1 MKQIALRLL
10 PEKCLQSHI
19 TTPFLPDKS
28 PLDPPFSKGEIT
40 EEEFPSL
47 KKRGKGRF
55 LSNARLCAIF
65 GIAIIAVG
73 FGSLRCR
80 AQPYPDARLIEA
92 AKKDREVVWYTTTNL
107 ETSRVLAGAFQK
119 QYPSIRLD
127 FYRATV
133 GPLINRV
140 LLEARSG
147 KFDWDVLSGGGE
159 MFSPVME
166 RGLIAQYRSPEA
178 RMIDEDLM
186 DKQGYWTA
194 YTVGTFVLG
203 FNKRLVR
210 EQDVPKSYEALLDP
224 KWKGQKIAIDTSAGI
239 LHALSPV
246 WGKERAVNYFRQLA
260 AQDPVVK
267 ESTSII
273 AQLLIAGEMP
283 LGISLAHLLELNLRK
298 GAPIDWVALEPAV
311 VRVIPSMLG
320 AKSRHPNAAKLFY
333 DFLIGKEGQE
343 IIRAYNRPTVRKDVL
358 PNPPRLIQGYKRVT
372 MYPELYKN
380 LPESQKIYDGLFNLR

>member
-19 TTPFLPDKS
+19 TTPFSPDKS
-28 PLDPPFSKGEIT
+28 PLVLPFSKGEIR

-55 LSNARLCAIF
+55 LSNASLCAIF
-65 GIAIIAVG
+65 GITIIAVV
-73 FGSLRCR
+73 FGSLVCW
-80 AQPYPDARLIEA
+80 AQNPDAKLVEA
-92 AKKDREVVWYTTTNL
+92 AKKERDVVWYTTTNL
-107 ETSRVLAGAFQK
+107 ETSRVLADVFQK
-119 QYPSIRLD
+119 KYPFLKLD

-147 KFDWDVLSGGGE
+147 KFDWDILSGGGE
-159 MFSPVME
+159 MFSPIME
-166 RGLIAQYRSPEA
+166 RGLVAQYRSPETQ
-178 RMIDEDLM
+178 MIDEDLM

-203 FNKRLVR
+203 FNKKLVR
-210 EQDVPKSYEALLDP
+210 EQDVPKSYDALLDP
-224 KWKGQKIAIDTSAGI
+224 KWKGQKIAVDTSAGI
-239 LHALSPV
+239 LHALMPV
-246 WGKERAVNYFRQLA
+246 WGKEKAVNYFRQLA
-260 AQDPVVK
+260 AQNPLVK

-273 AQLLIAGEMP
+273 TQLLIAGEMP
-283 LGISLAHLLELNLRK
+283 LGISLAHLYELNLRK

-311 VRVIPSMLG
+311 VRVIPTMLG

-380 LPESQKIYDGLFNLR
+380 LPETQKIYDGIFNLR